1 MNNFLKLLLVLNNY
15 SHDFASAF
23 FLTSALLLFLLK
35 KDLKN
40 PNFPREIKIK
50 IFKVLSKIGIYS
62 LFWIIFAG
70 IIRTLFFK
78 SFELQESI
86 KKGEVIILIF
96 KHIIFFIVT
105 IFGIFFWKKMR
116 KEISKKD

>member
-50 IFKVLSKIGIYS
+50 IFRVLSKIGIYS

-78 SFELQESI
+78 SFELKESI
-86 KKGEVIILIF
+86 KKGEVSILIF